1 VPRSLLHKNMLLV
14 ICQLLQTPSASFQ
27 VEIDVEAEVRD
38 AEAREAREASAA
50 AAEELRKFDAL
61 LAERER
67 QRQIEQGM
75 RWKP

>member
-1 VPRSLLHKNMLLV
+1 M
-14 ICQLLQTPSASFQ
+14 
-27 VEIDVEAEVRD
+27 EAEVRD
-38 AEAREAREASAA
+38 AEAREEREASAA
-50 AAEELRKFDAL
+50 AAEELRKFDTL

>member
-1 VPRSLLHKNMLLV
+1 MWCIH
-14 ICQLLQTPSASFQ
+14 AQ

-38 AEAREAREASAA
+38 AEVREEEEASRR
-50 AAEELRKFDAL
+50 AAEELRRFDAL

-67 QRQIEQGM
+67 ERQIDQGT